1 MNELVAV
8 YGSLREGFG
17 NHRVLGNSK
26 LKSTE
31 RLTGGFTM
39 LHLGGFPGVV
49 LEGDSDITVEVYEV
63 TDEHTFQDLDMLE
76 GYPSF
81 YDRTRVE
88 TTAGM
93 AWLYFLPCKDE
104 WTNTYI
110 PSGDWCDA

>member
-1 MNELVAV
+1 MSKLVAV

-17 NHRVLGNSK
+17 NHSLLGDSE

-31 RLTGGFTM
+31 RLRGGFTM

-63 TDEHTFQDLDMLE
+63 DDDVFARLDQLE

-81 YDRTRVE
+81 YNRKQVK
-88 TTAGM
+88 TTEGM
-93 AWLYFLPCKDE
+93 AWMYYLECKDE

-110 PSGDWCDA
+110 PSGDWNDR